1 MNSFKMPKMTQNY
14 EGNIRKVGFEI
25 EFSNMR
31 MKRVVSLLK
40 KTYNLKENRVNNFLY
55 TFDSEFGKFVAE
67 LDFELL
73 TKQKLKSNVVDFFDK
88 IGMQIDESK
97 VEKVEDMIG
106 SISKDLVPYEIST
119 PPIPLD
125 KISMINDL
133 SDSLYKVGAEGT
145 RKKVYNAFGLHINI
159 EVVSLDVQSLL
170 DYLRAYVILES
181 FLVKDAKIDITRKI
195 TPYIDKFKDD
205 YIMKIL
211 SENYN
216 PTLDEFIDDYIKY
229 NPTRNRS
236 LDMLPIF
243 AFIDETKVRKS
254 LKKQKIN
261 PRPAFH
267 YRLSNSLVGEED
279 WKISDEW
286 NRWLYVE
293 RVANDKK
300 LLSKLSKKY
309 LFHLEKFVNF
319 TAWEEKVSKC
329 VKSQ

>member
-1 MNSFKMPKMTQNY
+1 MNSFKMPKVTQNY

-31 MKRVVSLLK
+31 IKKIVSLLK
-40 KTYNLKENRVNNFLY
+40 KTYNLKETKVNNFLY
-55 TFDSEFGKFVAE
+55 TFDSEFGDFIAE

-73 TKQKLKSNVVDFFDK
+73 TKQKLKSNVVDFFNKMGMK
-88 IGMQIDESK
+88 IDGTRI
-97 VEKVEDMIG
+97 EKVEDIIG

-125 KISMINDL
+125 KISMIDKL
-133 SDSLYKVGAEGT
+133 SDNLYKLGAHGT
-145 RKKVYNAFGLHINI
+145 KKKVYNAFGLHINI
-159 EVVSLDVQSLL
+159 EVSSLDVQSLL
-170 DYLRAYVILES
+170 NYLRAYVILET
-181 FLVKDAKIDITRKI
+181 FLVKDAKIDIARKI
-195 TPYIDKFKDD
+195 TPYIDKFKED
-205 YIMKIL
+205 YINKIL
-211 SENYN
+211 SESYE
-216 PTLDEFIDDYIKY
+216 PTIDELIDDYIKY

-243 AFIDETKVRKS
+243 AFIDESKVRKS
-254 LKKQKIN
+254 LKKEKIN

-293 RVANDKK
+293 RVANDTK

-309 LFHLEKFVNF
+309 LFHLEKFINF
-319 TAWEEKVSKC
+319 TTWEEKVSKC
-329 VKSQ
+329 VKNQ